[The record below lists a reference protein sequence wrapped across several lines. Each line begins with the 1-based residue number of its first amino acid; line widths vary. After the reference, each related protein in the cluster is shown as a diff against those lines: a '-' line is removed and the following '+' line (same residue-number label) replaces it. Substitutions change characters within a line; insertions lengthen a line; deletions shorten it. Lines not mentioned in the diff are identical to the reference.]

1 MFSLFG
7 WNQKKNSESV
17 NICEK
22 NTKNKN
28 KNKIVNFTESDIK
41 CLNKILIILINNS
54 ANLNLDDKT
63 IKKINN
69 IKKNINS

>member
-7 WNQKKNSESV
+7 GNQKKNPESV

-28 KNKIVNFTESDIK
+28 KTVNFTQSDIK
-41 CLNKILIILINNS
+41 SLNKMLILLIDNS

-69 IKKNINS
+69 VQKIINS